1 VTTIVFVGGD
11 ERQARAS
18 AAIASPSGIELI
30 SIQPRWTCNW
40 KKTLAEVRRHASR
53 ADALAISTDV
63 PTLLGREL
71 RRFARRNGI
80 PWVAGRARGRDAIL
94 ALIGRAAEVRR
105 QVDMRETGRTK

>member
-1 VTTIVFVGGD
+1 MTTILFVGGD
-11 ERQARAS
+11 ERQTRVVGLITPPQGVA
-18 AAIASPSGIELI
+18 LI

-40 KKTLAEVRRHASR
+40 NKTLAKVERQACK

-71 RRFARRNGI
+71 RRLARRNGI

-94 ALIGRAAEVRR
+94 ALIAKAANVQRHAA
-105 QVDMRETGRTK
+105 